1 MQSMVRRKITR
12 LLEEAVAEAQK
23 QGLLPQVALPEVM
36 LERPQSAGHGDY
48 ASNFPM
54 KLARVAKA
62 NPLSIAE
69 KIVPLIQPIPELEK
83 VEVARPGFINFTL
96 RSGWLAQQVDVICAE
111 RDHFGAID
119 LGHGQKVQLEFV
131 SVNPT
136 GPLHVGHG
144 RGAIMG
150 DTLANVLSAAGYR
163 VEKEYYVNDA
173 GGQIGAFYRSLYA
186 RYREALGHPTDI
198 PADGYHGSYVID
210 MAREIIAEKGD
221 RFLKLPEAEAVAEI
235 GDIGLK
241 KVMGLIRSDLEL
253 LGVRFDVWFSEK
265 SLYEKGGQY
274 DKAMSILRDKGHV
287 VEREGA
293 VWFASSELGED
304 KDNVLVRTTKVPTY
318 FASDVAY
325 HYNKFQERHFDR
337 VINIWGADHQG
348 HVARMKAVLGALG
361 IDPAK
366 LEILITQLVMLKRGN
381 VEVKI
386 SKRSGDLVTLRDLVE
401 EVGVDA
407 CRFVFLSRS
416 ADSQMDFDIELAKKE
431 SADNPVYYV
440 QYAHARISSILRLA
454 EEKGIDFS
462 NGNVAL
468 LTAEAELDFLRKMLQ
483 LPEVVETVA
492 TKLEPH
498 HLPYYAQDL
507 ATAFHSFYKQCRV
520 VSDDAELT
528 AARLKLV
535 DAARIAFARTLSFMG
550 MSVPERM

>member
-1 MQSMVRRKITR
+1 MVRRKITR

-23 QGLLPQVALPEVM
+23 QGLLPQVVLPEVM

-186 RYREALGHPTDI
+186 RYREALGHPTEI

-235 GDIGLK
+235 GAIGLK

-304 KDNVLVRTTKVPTY
+304 KDNVLVRTTGVPTY

-325 HYNKFQERHFDR
+325 HYNKFLERHFDR

-366 LEILITQLVMLKRGN
+366 LEIVITQLVMLKRGN

-431 SADNPVYYV
+431 SSDNPVYYV

-454 EEKGIDFS
+454 QEKGIDFS
-462 NGNVAL
+462 QGNVAL
-468 LTAEAELDFLRKMLQ
+468 LTTEAELDFIRKMLQ

-520 VSDDAELT
+520 VSEDAELT

-535 DAARIAFARTLSFMG
+535 DAARTAFARTLSFMG

>member
-1 MQSMVRRKITR
+1 MVRRKIIR
-12 LLEEAVAEAQK
+12 LLEEAVGEAQR
-23 QGLLPQVALPEVM
+23 QGLLPQVALPELM

-62 NPLSIAE
+62 NPMGLAE
-69 KIVPLIQPIPELEK
+69 KIVPLIRPIPELEK
-83 VEVARPGFINFTL
+83 VEAARPGFINFTL
-96 RSGWLAQQVDVICAE
+96 KGDWLAQQVDVIRSQRE
-111 RDHFGAID
+111 RFGSVD

-150 DTLANVLSAAGYR
+150 DTLANILTAAGYR

-173 GGQIGAFYRSLYA
+173 GGQINAFYRSLYA
-186 RYREALGHPTDI
+186 RYREALGHPTEI
-198 PADGYHGSYVID
+198 PADGYHGLYLID
-210 MAREIIAEKGD
+210 MAREVIAEEGD
-221 RFLKLPEAEAVAEI
+221 RFLKLPEAEAVARI
-235 GDIGLK
+235 GAVGLA
-241 KVMGLIRSDLEL
+241 KVMDLIRTDLETVS
-253 LGVRFDVWFSEK
+253 VRFDVWFSEK
-265 SLYEKGGQY
+265 SLYDNGQY
-274 DKAMSILRDKGHV
+274 EKAMSILRDKGHV

-304 KDNVLVRTTKVPTY
+304 KDNVLVRTTGVPTY

-325 HYNKFQERHFDR
+325 HYNKFVERRFDR

-348 HVARMKAVLGALG
+348 HVARMKAVLGALD
-361 IDPAK
+361 IDPARMD
-366 LEILITQLVMLKRGN
+366 ILITQLVMLKRGN

-386 SKRSGDLVTLRDLVE
+386 SKRSGDLVTLRELVE
-401 EVGVDA
+401 EVGTDA

-431 SADNPVYYV
+431 SAENPVYYV
-440 QYAHARISSILRLA
+440 QYAHARISSIFRLA
-454 EEKGIDFS
+454 QEKGIDFS
-462 NGNVAL
+462 RGNVAL
-468 LTAEAELDFLRKMLQ
+468 LTTEAELDFIRKMLQ

-492 TKLEPH
+492 AKLEPH
-498 HLPYYAQDL
+498 HLPYYAMDL
-507 ATAFHSFYKQCRV
+507 ATAFHAFYKQCRV

-528 AARLKLV
+528 AARLKLI

-550 MSVPERM
+550 MSVPDRM

>member
-1 MQSMVRRKITR
+1 MVRRKITR
-12 LLEEAVAEAQK
+12 LLEEAVAEAQN

-62 NPLSIAE
+62 NPMSLAE
-69 KIVPLIQPIPELEK
+69 KIVPLIRPIPELEK

-96 RSGWLAQQVDVICAE
+96 RNDWLAQQVDVICSDRE
-111 RDHFGAID
+111 GFGSVD
-119 LGHGQKVQLEFV
+119 LGKGQKVQLEFV

-163 VEKEYYVNDA
+163 VAKEYYVNDA

-186 RYREALGHPTDI
+186 RYREALGQPTEI
-198 PADGYHGSYVID
+198 PADGYHGRYVID
-210 MAREIIAEKGD
+210 MAKGIIAEKGD
-221 RFLKLPEAEAVAEI
+221 RFLKMPEPEAVAEM
-235 GDIGLK
+235 GVIGLK
-241 KVMGLIRSDLEL
+241 KVMDLIRSDLEL

-265 SLYEKGGQY
+265 SLYDNGQY
-274 DKAMSILRDKGHV
+274 EKAISILRDKGHV

-304 KDNVLVRTTKVPTY
+304 KDNVLVRTTRVPTY

-325 HYNKFQERHFDR
+325 HYNKFLERHFDR

-361 IDPAK
+361 IDPGK
-366 LEILITQLVMLKRGN
+366 LQIVITQLVMLKRGN

-386 SKRSGDLVTLRDLVE
+386 SKRSGDLVTLRELVE
-401 EVGVDA
+401 EVGADA

-431 SADNPVYYV
+431 SAENPVYYV

-454 EEKGIDFS
+454 QEKGIDFS
-462 NGNVAL
+462 QGNVSL
-468 LTAEAELDFLRKMLQ
+468 LTTEAELDFIRKMLQ

>member
-1 MQSMVRRKITR
+1 MVRRKIAR
-12 LLEEAVAEAQK
+12 LLDEAVAEAQR

-36 LERPQSAGHGDY
+36 LERPQGAGHGDY

-62 NPLSIAE
+62 NPMSLAE
-69 KIVPLIQPIPELEK
+69 KIVPLIKPIPELEK

-96 RSGWLAQQVDVICAE
+96 KSDWLAQQVNVIRSNPE
-111 RDHFGAID
+111 RFASID
-119 LGHGQKVQLEFV
+119 LGQGRKVQLEFV

-173 GGQIGAFYRSLYA
+173 GGQIIAFYRSLYA
-186 RYREALGHPTDI
+186 RYREALGLPTEI
-198 PADGYHGSYVID
+198 PADGYHGAYVVD
-210 MAREIIAEKGD
+210 MAKEIITEKGEK
-221 RFLKLPEAEAVAEI
+221 FLKMPEAEAVAAI
-235 GDIGLK
+235 GIIGLK
-241 KVMGLIRSDLEL
+241 KVMDLIRSDLETV
-253 LGVRFDVWFSEK
+253 GVRFDVWFSEK
-265 SLYEKGGQY
+265 SLYDNGQY
-274 DKAMSILRDKGHV
+274 EKAMSILRDKGHV

-304 KDNVLVRTTKVPTY
+304 KDNVLVRTTGVPTY

-366 LEILITQLVMLKRGN
+366 LDIVITQLVMLKRGN

-386 SKRSGDLVTLRDLVE
+386 SKRSGDLVTLRELVE

-454 EEKGIDFS
+454 QEKGIDFTQ
-462 NGNVAL
+462 GNVAL
-468 LTAEAELDFLRKMLQ
+468 LTAEAELDFIRKMLQ

-520 VSDDAELT
+520 VSEDAELT

>member
-1 MQSMVRRKITR
+1 MVRRKIIR
-12 LLEEAVAEAQK
+12 LLEDAVGEAQR
-23 QGLLPQVALPEVM
+23 QGLLPQVALPELM
-36 LERPQSAGHGDY
+36 LERPQNAGHGDY

-62 NPLSIAE
+62 NPMGLAE
-69 KIVPLIQPIPELEK
+69 KIVPLIRPIPELEK
-83 VEVARPGFINFTL
+83 VEAARPGFINFTL
-96 RSGWLAQQVDVICAE
+96 RGDWLAQQVDVIRSQRE
-111 RDHFGAID
+111 RFGSVD

-150 DTLANVLSAAGYR
+150 DTLANILTAAGYL

-173 GGQIGAFYRSLYA
+173 GGQINAFYRSLYA
-186 RYREALGHPTDI
+186 RYREALGHPTEI
-198 PADGYHGSYVID
+198 PADGYHGLYLID
-210 MAREIIAEKGD
+210 MAREVIAEEGD
-221 RFLKLPEAEAVAEI
+221 RFLKLPEAEAVARI
-235 GDIGLK
+235 GAVGLA
-241 KVMGLIRSDLEL
+241 KVMDLIRTDLETVS
-253 LGVRFDVWFSEK
+253 VRFDVWFSEK
-265 SLYEKGGQY
+265 SLYDNGQY
-274 DKAMSILRDKGHV
+274 EKAMSILRDKGHV

-304 KDNVLVRTTKVPTY
+304 KDNVLVRTTGVPTY

-325 HYNKFQERHFDR
+325 HYNKFVERRFDR

-348 HVARMKAVLGALG
+348 HVARMKAVLGALD
-361 IDPAK
+361 IDPARMD
-366 LEILITQLVMLKRGN
+366 ILITQLVMLKRGN

-386 SKRSGDLVTLRDLVE
+386 SKRSGDLVTLRELVE
-401 EVGVDA
+401 EVGTDA

-431 SADNPVYYV
+431 SAENPVYYV
-440 QYAHARISSILRLA
+440 QYAHARISSIFRLA
-454 EEKGIDFS
+454 QEKGIDFS
-462 NGNVAL
+462 QGNVAL
-468 LTAEAELDFLRKMLQ
+468 LTTEAELDFIRKMLQ

-492 TKLEPH
+492 AKLEPH
-498 HLPYYAQDL
+498 HLPYYAMDL
-507 ATAFHSFYKQCRV
+507 ATAFHAFYKQCRV

-528 AARLKLV
+528 AARLKLI

-550 MSVPERM
+550 MSVPDRM

>member
-1 MQSMVRRKITR
+1 MVRRKITR

-36 LERPQSAGHGDY
+36 LERPQGAGHGDY

-54 KLARVAKA
+54 KLARVARA

-69 KIVPLIQPIPELEK
+69 KIVPLIRPIPELEK
-83 VEVARPGFINFTL
+83 VEVARPGFINFSL
-96 RSGWLAQQVDVICAE
+96 RSGWLAQQVDAICAE

-119 LGHGQKVQLEFV
+119 IGRGQKVQLEFV

-163 VEKEYYVNDA
+163 VEREYYVNDA

-186 RYREALGHPTDI
+186 RYREALGLPTEI

-221 RFLKLPEAEAVAEI
+221 WFLKLPEPEAVAEI
-235 GDIGLK
+235 GVIGLK
-241 KVMGLIRSDLEL
+241 KVMDLIRSDLEL
-253 LGVRFDVWFSEK
+253 LGVHFDVWFSEK

-274 DKAMSILRDKGHV
+274 DKSMSILREKGHV

-366 LEILITQLVMLKRGN
+366 LEIVITQLVMLKRGN

-431 SADNPVYYV
+431 SSDNPVYYV

-454 EEKGIDFS
+454 QEKGIDFS
-462 NGNVAL
+462 QGNVAL
-468 LTAEAELDFLRKMLQ
+468 LTAEAELDFIRKMLQ

-520 VSDDAELT
+520 VSEDVELT

>member
-1 MQSMVRRKITR
+1 MVRRKIIR
-12 LLEEAVAEAQK
+12 LLEDAVAEAQR
-23 QGLLPQVALPEVM
+23 QGVLPQVALPELM
-36 LERPQSAGHGDY
+36 LERPQNPGHGDY

-62 NPLSIAE
+62 NPMSLAE
-69 KIVPLIQPIPELEK
+69 KIVPLIRPIPELEK
-83 VEVARPGFINFTL
+83 VDAARPGFINFTL
-96 RSGWLAQQVDVICAE
+96 RGEWLAQQVDAICAE
-111 RDHFGAID
+111 PERFGCVD

-150 DTLANVLSAAGYR
+150 DTLANILTAAGYR

-173 GGQIGAFYRSLYA
+173 GGQINAFYRSLHA
-186 RYREALGHPTDI
+186 RYREALGHATEV
-198 PADGYHGSYVID
+198 PADGYHGLYLVD
-210 MAREIIAEKGD
+210 MAGEVVAEHGD
-221 RFLKLPEAEAVAEI
+221 RFLRMPEAEAVAAI
-235 GDIGLK
+235 GAIGLAR
-241 KVMGLIRSDLEL
+241 VMDLIRTDLAMI
-253 LGVRFDVWFSEK
+253 GVRFDVWFSEK
-265 SLYEKGGQY
+265 SLYDQGQY
-274 DKAMSILRDKGHV
+274 EKAMSILKEAGHV

-304 KDNVLVRTTKVPTY
+304 KDNVLVRTTGVPTY

-325 HYNKFQERHFDR
+325 HYNKFVERRFDR

-361 IDPAK
+361 IDPARMD
-366 LEILITQLVMLKRGN
+366 ILITQLVMLKRGN

-386 SKRSGDLVTLRDLVE
+386 SKRSGDLVTLRELVE
-401 EVGVDA
+401 EVGGDA

-431 SADNPVYYV
+431 SAENPVYYV
-440 QYAHARISSILRLA
+440 QYAHARISSIFRLA
-454 EEKGIDFS
+454 QEKGIDYS
-462 NGNVAL
+462 RGNVAL
-468 LTAEAELDFLRKMLQ
+468 LTAEAELEFIRKMLQ

-492 TKLEPH
+492 AKLEPH
-498 HLPYYAQDL
+498 HLPYYAMEL
-507 ATAFHSFYKQCRV
+507 ATAFHAFYKQCRV
-520 VSDDAELT
+520 VSEDAELT

>member
-1 MQSMVRRKITR
+1 MVRRKIVR
-12 LLEEAVAEAQK
+12 LLEDAVAEAQR
-23 QGLLPQVALPEVM
+23 QGVLPQVALPELM
-36 LERPQSAGHGDY
+36 LERPQNPGHGDY

-62 NPLSIAE
+62 NPMSLAE
-69 KIVPLIQPIPELEK
+69 KIVPLIRPIPELEK
-83 VEVARPGFINFTL
+83 VDAARPGFINFTL
-96 RSGWLAQQVDVICAE
+96 RGEWLAQQVDAICAE
-111 RDHFGAID
+111 PERFGCVD

-150 DTLANVLSAAGYR
+150 DTLANILTAAGYR

-173 GGQIGAFYRSLYA
+173 GGQINAFYRSLHA
-186 RYREALGHPTDI
+186 RYREALGHPTEV
-198 PADGYHGSYVID
+198 PADGYHGLYLVD
-210 MAREIIAEKGD
+210 MAREVVAEHGD
-221 RFLKLPEAEAVAEI
+221 RFLRMPEAEAVAAI
-235 GDIGLK
+235 GAIGLAR
-241 KVMGLIRSDLEL
+241 VMDLIRTDLAMI
-253 LGVRFDVWFSEK
+253 GVRFDVWFSEK
-265 SLYEKGGQY
+265 SLYDQGQY
-274 DKAMSILRDKGHV
+274 EKAMSILKEAGHV

-304 KDNVLVRTTKVPTY
+304 KDNVLVRTTGVPTY

-325 HYNKFQERHFDR
+325 HYNKFVERGFDR

-361 IDPAK
+361 IDPARMD
-366 LEILITQLVMLKRGN
+366 ILITQLVMLKRGN

-386 SKRSGDLVTLRDLVE
+386 SKRSGDLVTLRELVE
-401 EVGVDA
+401 EVGGDA

-431 SADNPVYYV
+431 SAENPVYYV
-440 QYAHARISSILRLA
+440 QYAHARISSIFRLA
-454 EEKGIDFS
+454 QEKGIDYS
-462 NGNVAL
+462 RGNVAL
-468 LTAEAELDFLRKMLQ
+468 LTAEAELEFIRKMLQ

-492 TKLEPH
+492 AKLEPH
-498 HLPYYAQDL
+498 HLPYYAMDL
-507 ATAFHSFYKQCRV
+507 ATAFHAFYKQCRV
-520 VSDDAELT
+520 VSEDAELT

>member
-1 MQSMVRRKITR
+1 MTMVRRKIVR
-12 LLEEAVAEAQK
+12 LLEDAVAEAQR
-23 QGLLPQVALPEVM
+23 QGVLPQVALPELM
-36 LERPQSAGHGDY
+36 LERPQNPGHGDY

-62 NPLSIAE
+62 NPMSLAE
-69 KIVPLIQPIPELEK
+69 KIVPLIRPIPELEK
-83 VEVARPGFINFTL
+83 VDAARPGFINFTL
-96 RSGWLAQQVDVICAE
+96 RGEWLAQQVDAICAE
-111 RDHFGAID
+111 PERFGCVD

-150 DTLANVLSAAGYR
+150 DTLANVLAAAGYR

-173 GGQIGAFYRSLYA
+173 GGQINAFYRSLHA
-186 RYREALGHPTDI
+186 RYREALGHPTEV
-198 PADGYHGSYVID
+198 PADGYHGLYLVD
-210 MAREIIAEKGD
+210 MAREVVAEHGD
-221 RFLKLPEAEAVAEI
+221 RFLRMPEAEAVAAI
-235 GDIGLK
+235 GAIGLAR
-241 KVMGLIRSDLEL
+241 VMDLIRTDLAMI
-253 LGVRFDVWFSEK
+253 GVRFDVWFSEK
-265 SLYEKGGQY
+265 SLYDQGQY
-274 DKAMSILRDKGHV
+274 EKAMSILKEAGHV

-304 KDNVLVRTTKVPTY
+304 KDNVLVRTTGVPTY

-325 HYNKFQERHFDR
+325 HYNKFVERGFDR

-361 IDPAK
+361 IDPARMD
-366 LEILITQLVMLKRGN
+366 ILITQLVMLKRGN

-386 SKRSGDLVTLRDLVE
+386 SKRSGDLVTLRELVE
-401 EVGVDA
+401 EVGGDA

-431 SADNPVYYV
+431 SAENPVYYV
-440 QYAHARISSILRLA
+440 QYAHARISSIFRLA
-454 EEKGIDFS
+454 QEKGIDYS
-462 NGNVAL
+462 RGNVAL
-468 LTAEAELDFLRKMLQ
+468 LTAEAELEFIRKMLQ

-492 TKLEPH
+492 AKLEPH
-498 HLPYYAQDL
+498 HLPYYAMDL
-507 ATAFHSFYKQCRV
+507 ATAFHAFYKQCRV
-520 VSDDAELT
+520 VSEDAELT

>member
-1 MQSMVRRKITR
+1 MG
-12 LLEEAVAEAQK
+12 EAQR
-23 QGLLPQVALPEVM
+23 QGLLPQVALPELM
-36 LERPQSAGHGDY
+36 LERPQNAGHGDY

-62 NPLSIAE
+62 NPMGLAE
-69 KIVPLIQPIPELEK
+69 KIVPLIRPIPELEK
-83 VEVARPGFINFTL
+83 VEAARPGFINFTL
-96 RSGWLAQQVDVICAE
+96 RGDWLAQQVDAIRSQRE
-111 RDHFGAID
+111 RFGSVD

-150 DTLANVLSAAGYR
+150 DTLANILTAAGYL

-173 GGQIGAFYRSLYA
+173 GGQINAFYRSLYA
-186 RYREALGHPTDI
+186 RYREALGHPTEI
-198 PADGYHGSYVID
+198 PADGYHGLYLID
-210 MAREIIAEKGD
+210 MAREVIAEEGD
-221 RFLKLPEAEAVAEI
+221 RFLKLPESEAVARI
-235 GDIGLK
+235 GAVGLA
-241 KVMGLIRSDLEL
+241 KVMDLIRADLETVS
-253 LGVRFDVWFSEK
+253 VRFDVWFSEK
-265 SLYEKGGQY
+265 SLYDNGQY
-274 DKAMSILRDKGHV
+274 EKAMSILRGKGHV

-304 KDNVLVRTTKVPTY
+304 KDNVLVRTTGVPTY

-325 HYNKFQERHFDR
+325 HYNKFVERHFDR

-348 HVARMKAVLGALG
+348 HVARMKAVLGALD
-361 IDPAK
+361 IDPAR
-366 LEILITQLVMLKRGN
+366 LDILITQLVMLKRGN

-386 SKRSGDLVTLRDLVE
+386 SKRSGDLVTLRELVE
-401 EVGVDA
+401 EVGTDA
-407 CRFVFLSRS
+407 CRFFFLSRS

-431 SADNPVYYV
+431 SAENPVYYV

-454 EEKGIDFS
+454 REKGIDFS
-462 NGNVAL
+462 RGNVAL
-468 LTAEAELDFLRKMLQ
+468 LTTEAELDFIRKMLQ

-492 TKLEPH
+492 AKLEPH
-498 HLPYYAQDL
+498 HLPYYAMDL
-507 ATAFHSFYKQCRV
+507 ATAFHAFYKQCRV

-528 AARLKLV
+528 AARLKLI

-550 MSVPERM
+550 MSVPDRM